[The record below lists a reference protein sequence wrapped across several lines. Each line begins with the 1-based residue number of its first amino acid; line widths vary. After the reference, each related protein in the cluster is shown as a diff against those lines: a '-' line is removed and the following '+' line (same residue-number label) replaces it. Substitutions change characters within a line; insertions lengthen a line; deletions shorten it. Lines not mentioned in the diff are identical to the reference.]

1 MSSCKVPLCTF
12 ISKYLQRS
20 LRLVMYLFV
29 LWALVMVITGADV
42 YPFVRDSYTSKYGS
56 FTPEE
61 LLEAKKAT
69 REMFYFAYEN
79 YIRHA
84 FPMDE
89 LDPINCSGRG
99 Y

>member
-1 MSSCKVPLCTF
+1 MVY
-12 ISKYLQRS
+12 YLH
-20 LRLVMYLFV
+20 LFL
-29 LWALVMVITGADV
+29 LWALVAVIEGV
-42 YPFVRDSYTSKYGS
+42 YPFIRDSYTSKYGS
-56 FTPEE
+56 FTHEE
-61 LLEAKKAT
+61 LMKAKKAT

-99 Y
+99 YDHLHP

>member
-1 MSSCKVPLCTF
+1 MVCL
-12 ISKYLQRS
+12 LD
-20 LRLVMYLFV
+20 LF
-29 LWALVMVITGADV
+29 LFWALIAVIVGI
-42 YPFVRDSYTSKYGS
+42 YPFVHDNYTSKYGS
-56 FTPEE
+56 FTHEE

-99 Y
+99 YDHLHP

>member
-1 MSSCKVPLCTF
+1 MVCSSYFFLF
-12 ISKYLQRS
+12 WS
-20 LRLVMYLFV
+20 LV
-29 LWALVMVITGADV
+29 AVIASI
-42 YPFVRDSYTSKYGS
+42 YPFVYDNYTSKYGS

-61 LLEAKKAT
+61 LLKAKKAT
-69 REMFYFAYEN
+69 REMFNFAYEN

-99 Y
+99 YDHLHP